1 MKYDCIIIGGGMSG
15 LAAAIRLAH
24 FGQKVCVCEHH
35 NRLGGL
41 NSWYTKS
48 GIEIDSG
55 LHAMTNFAS
64 KTSPKALPLMK
75 LLRQLRIPHDSLG
88 LREQIGS
95 KISFQEKTINFSN
108 EFQLMQSEIA
118 SAFPNEIDN
127 FNSLDQYIREYDSL
141 NVTASYISAKKVI
154 NEKLNNPLLAEMIFC
169 PLMYYGSAVEDDIDF
184 AQFAIMYKSIFHEGF
199 CRPGDGIK
207 KLLNIL
213 KDRFIECGGEIINC
227 KSTSALPD
235 KVIALNCGIRKIIT
249 KNEVVAAVE
258 LSDGRILETTKIL
271 SSAGFPETLE
281 LIENSSNKKEN
292 YGQLSFVE
300 TVLLIDPQLNKQT
313 IPSIDSTIIFFNES
327 ANFAYR
333 QPENP
338 IDTNSG
344 VICCPNNFHFKSDD
358 KTIPQ
363 QIRVTMLA
371 NHQKWFNATN
381 DDYKTM
387 KQFVAN
393 TAIKK
398 ASHYSNINN
407 LSDMVTMTD
416 VFTPKTIKRFTN
428 HINGAIYGSPNK
440 QKSGLTSYKN
450 LFLCGTDQ
458 GFLGITG
465 AMLSGISMANMH
477 ILRNK

>member
-64 KTSPKALPLMK
+64 KTSPKSLPLLK

-95 KISFQEKTINFSN
+95 KISFPEKTINFSN
-108 EFQLMQSEIA
+108 DFKLIQSEIA
-118 SAFPNEIDN
+118 SAFPNEIDS
-127 FNSLDQYIREYDSL
+127 FNSLDQYIRDYDSL
-141 NVTASYISAKKVI
+141 NVTSSYISAKEVI
-154 NEKLNNPLLAEMIFC
+154 IKKINDPLLVEMLFT

-199 CRPGDGIK
+199 CRPGAGIK
-207 KLLNIL
+207 KLLDIL

-227 KSTSALPD
+227 KSTSELPD
-235 KVIALNCGIRKIIT
+235 KVIALNCEVRKIIT

-281 LIENSSNKKEN
+281 LVENSSNQKEN

-300 TVLLIDPQLNKQT
+300 TVLLLDPQLNKSSL
-313 IPSIDSTIIFFNES
+313 PPLDNTIIFFNES
-327 ANFAYR
+327 AEFAYR
-333 QPENP
+333 QPETS

-358 KTIPQ
+358 KPIPQ

-387 KQFVAN
+387 KQFVAK

-398 ASHYSNINN
+398 ASHYSNIDN
-407 LSDMVTMTD
+407 LSDMITMTD
-416 VFTPKTIKRFTN
+416 VFTPTTIKRFTN

-477 ILRNK
+477 ILRG